1 MIRGECLQQFL
12 SFVWFGCQSKLSNKR
27 NMNKIRVLAQHHQPQ
42 SAAMIIL
49 WDIAIKRPQSQANAT
64 LAPQAKASGK
74 NLNYATLAL
83 QVSYEILIYL
93 LSCECYV
100 LEYDHWS
107 AGAGEAAKIL
117 ELNHLC

>member
-49 WDIAIKRPQSQANAT
+49 
-64 LAPQAKASGK
+64 
-74 NLNYATLAL
+74 
-83 QVSYEILIYL
+83 
-93 LSCECYV
+93 
-100 LEYDHWS
+100 
-107 AGAGEAAKIL
+107 
-117 ELNHLC
+117 